1 MSHNL
6 KKKKR
11 RITESTV
18 NRGLP
23 LICNVEIYIY
33 FSKVGYLIFLKNY
46 NGDQGRAE
54 GKLLKR

>member
-6 KKKKR
+6 KKKR

-23 LICNVEIYIY
+23 LICNVEIHIY

-54 GKLLKR
+54 GKLC